1 MTANRQSTLS
11 GYFDASGG
19 FGSGTLA
26 PRKRQ
31 PYTSK
36 RLQQVV
42 SDYRKKKDDNGF
54 TTPANND
61 AAGGQAGNE
70 SEGLDS
76 ARKGKG
82 RSTGK
87 KRPNVRAAANSKPRK
102 RQKVVASE
110 SESETGVE
118 RVVEEETTSPSNVP
132 DRPLGV
138 TLRTRKAARKV
149 VEDEDSDEF
158 E

>member
-1 MTANRQSTLS
+1 MTVNRQSTLS

-42 SDYRKKKDDNGF
+42 SDYRKKKDDNRS
-54 TTPANND
+54 TAPMHND
-61 AAGGQAGNE
+61 TAGDQVGEEAPDGRDSGQT
-70 SEGLDS
+70 
-76 ARKGKG
+76 G
-82 RSTGK
+82 RVTGK
-87 KRPNVRAAANSKPRK
+87 KRPKSRTAAVPKPRK

-110 SESETGVE
+110 SESETGIE
-118 RVVEEETTSPSNVP
+118 RSMDEEIALPSSVP

-138 TLRTRKAARKV
+138 TLRTRKTGRKV
-149 VEDEDSDEF
+149 IEGEDSDEL